1 MTVLL
6 AAFLL
11 GACLFGAC
19 LLGWF
24 LVLQGAGGASD
35 ENESAVLWVALCAVL
50 ALGVAVLLFWRGTY
64 RDGSYGA
71 TAPVGLSAP
80 RDGGLGPGDFEDP
93 TAVIDYP

>member
-1 MTVLL
+1 VTVLL

-11 GACLFGAC
+11 GAC

-71 TAPVGLSAP
+71 TAPVGLSHP
-80 RDGGLGPGDFEDP
+80 VMGDGPGDFEDP